1 MPGAASPRTKTL
13 RSVPG
18 VEIFATG
25 TFNGET
31 WTLSDLAEIARN
43 FNELGPHGKDLLKPP
58 VVLGHEEDQEFLER
72 TDIPAAGWPSRVWV
86 KAYRDDATGRMEGI
100 LKADFGEVP
109 EEIAKLVDARA
120 YRKVSSE
127 IYDDFT
133 DDFGVG
139 HGKALR
145 RVSLLGGEIPKVK
158 RLADIPLSRFGERGS
173 GLGSRRAS
181 SGFRFT
187 HATKSPRGGTTFC
200 FSEVVSMDR
209 TAAIAAIKAAMPN
222 MDQVILD
229 GMSDEQLIALAS
241 NLPAPSALS
250 APNPDAAGDTA
261 MMADMPATREDLI
274 AAIVA
279 LGQDPAALE
288 AMDDAGLQS
297 LWMELTGGTE
307 AVTPAAP
314 PETALAETPRGTT
327 GGGARQSAPSGRQP
341 QKVTLQFAER
351 YAADTLRKAQATN
364 AALSAA
370 NRQLATRQVEQKRQT
385 VKAFTEQLVSEGR
398 IRPVDVPAYTT
409 ALMCLDDTRP
419 VHKFAENGRTTMVSA
434 FEAKKR
440 ELAKLPVVIHFGE
453 KIPGGAGGK
462 PDASA
467 ETEKVRRFAESA
479 PMADALKTTGKKP
492 EQYVHAFTERLKK
505 DPGFTAAKYGVPD
518 EYS

>member
-1 MPGAASPRTKTL
+1 MPGATSPRTKPL

-58 VVLGHEEDQEFLER
+58 VVLGHEENQEFLER

-133 DDFGVG
+133 DDFGIS

-145 RVSLLGGEIPKVK
+145 RVSLLGGWIPKVK

-181 SGFRFT
+181 IRFT
-187 HATKSPRGGTTFC
+187 HTTKSPRGGTTFC

-222 MDQVILD
+222 MDQVVLD

-241 NLPAPSALS
+241 NLPAPA
-250 APNPDAAGDTA
+250 APVETPPMDTA

-274 AAIVA
+274 AALVA
-279 LGQDPAALE
+279 LGQDAAALE

-297 LWMELTGGTE
+297 LWMELTGGT
-307 AVTPAAP
+307 ASPPTP
-314 PETALAETPRGTT
+314 PETQLAETPRGTT
-327 GGGARQSAPSGRQP
+327 GGGTRQPAPSGRQP

-364 AALSAA
+364 AALAAA
-370 NRQLATRQVEQKRQT
+370 NRQLATRQTEQKRQT
-385 VKAFTEQLVSEGR
+385 IKAFTEQLVTEGR

-409 ALMCLDDTRP
+409 ALMYLDDTRP
-419 VHKFAENGRTTMVSA
+419 VHKFSDSATGRTTMASA

-453 KIPGGAGGK
+453 KLAGGGSK
-462 PDASA
+462 PDASI
-467 ETEKVRRFAESA
+467 ETEKVRRFAESSI
-479 PMADALKTTGKKP
+479 MATALKASGKKP
-492 EQYVHAFTERLKK
+492 ENYVHAFSERLKK
-505 DPGFTAAKYGVPD
+505 DPGFTAAQYGVPA